1 LRLIITKKDK
11 MNRVT
16 NTTSTS
22 NRHVLK
28 ALKVLSLSCGVVLLY
43 NAICAPPPVTMTSST
58 EKDDRQLS
66 INLGNGGCE
75 WELPTYEIPEEI
87 DFTKTIV
94 AGYPSGDK
102 RLVFV
107 QMEALTGWAAKD
119 EWDFKYLGMSN
130 NPFIKANYPHHEGI
144 WGWEGKLVSSS
155 IIVHRCIHVHK
166 SYKSNNDHVHLI
178 YSANATRRW

>member
-1 LRLIITKKDK
+1 MNGLIKATPSKSR
-11 MNRVT
+11 RVAT
-16 NTTSTS
+16 AKVLK
-22 NRHVLK
+22 VLK
-28 ALKVLSLSCGVVLLY
+28 ALSLSCGVVLVY
-43 NAICAPPPVTMTSST
+43 NAICAAAPSST
-58 EKDDRQLS
+58 ATVDRQLS

-87 DFTKTIV
+87 DFTKTII

-119 EWDFKYLGMSN
+119 EWDFQYLGMSN

-144 WGWEGKLVSSS
+144 WGWEGKLSSS
-155 IIVHRCIHVHK
+155 FIKFLHCSI
-166 SYKSNNDHVHLI
+166 L
-178 YSANATRRW
+178 

>member
-1 LRLIITKKDK
+1 
-11 MNRVT
+11 MNRFPRT
-16 NTTSTS
+16 PS
-22 NRHVLK
+22 NSRHVPTMKVLKVLK
-28 ALKVLSLSCGVVLLY
+28 ALSLSCSVVLLY
-43 NAICAPPPVTMTSST
+43 NAISAPPA
-58 EKDDRQLS
+58 DRQLS

-87 DFTKTIV
+87 DFTKTII

-119 EWDFKYLGMSN
+119 EWDFQYLGMSN

-144 WGWEGKLVSSS
+144 WGWEGKLSSS
-155 IIVHRCIHVHK
+155 FSVQYFDNIK
-166 SYKSNNDHVHLI
+166 LTK
-178 YSANATRRW
+178 